1 MKTLPT
7 PDNIQKPIEES
18 IDEWKAL
25 AAPVE
30 KVLNL
35 TLFGFCPNFEFID
48 NEEKL
53 SHVYMSVSL
62 VKRIVNLINKQ

>member
-7 PDNIQKPIEES
+7 PDNIQKPIEEA

-35 TLFGFCPNFEFID
+35 TLFGFCPN
-48 NEEKL
+48 
-53 SHVYMSVSL
+53 L
-62 VKRIVNLINKQ
+62 VKRIVNFINKQ